1 MNHHSNIFI
10 FQTNQHKK
18 NYYLEMFM
26 DLTAKKTSGMNP
38 EAIVDINSIYL
49 IVQPSVAE
57 NVQRL
62 FSLNLP
68 SPEVTDQ
75 FVPG

>member
-10 FQTNQHKK
+10 FQPIAINRIF
-18 NYYLEMFM
+18 YLEMFM
-26 DLTAKKTSGMNP
+26 DLTAKKTSRMNP
-38 EAIVDINSIYL
+38 EAIVYNNNIYL

-68 SPEVTDQ
+68 PPEVTDQ

>member
-10 FQTNQHKK
+10 FQPIAINRIF
-18 NYYLEMFM
+18 YLEMFM
-26 DLTAKKTSGMNP
+26 DLTAKKTSRMNP
-38 EAIVDINSIYL
+38 EAIVYNNNIYL

-62 FSLNLP
+62 FSLNRL
-68 SPEVTDQ
+68 SPDVTDQ